1 MKNDVSITLRISKKD
16 KEVLD
21 TLAKLNNMSLS
32 RIIRELITDYMLY
45 ISQQPEGGEEDDDK

>member
-32 RIIRELITDYMLY
+32 RIIRELITDFIQY
-45 ISQQPEGGEEDDDK
+45 ISQQPEGGDIDE

>member
-1 MKNDVSITLRISKKD
+1 MKNDVSITIRLAKKD

-32 RIIRELITDYMLY
+32 RIIRELIKDYILY
-45 ISQQPEGGEEDDDK
+45 ISQEPEGEK